1 MDFNIPLS
9 TIILA
14 ELTLV
19 LSVLLAFVI
28 RRMLRQKKIIEKL
41 LERIQG
47 TEDSGAKAGD
57 TFYDKS
63 RTPSRQPGISDYF
76 AFALN
81 DSQQRFKKFTG
92 SSLLD
97 LDKNHPF
104 SGKIAALRHLYLS
117 AEQEVFAERGI
128 THAGWGTIERTLAPI
143 VQWTD
148 QNASQ
153 LEKAI
158 SDLQRQLRSRDDEVK
173 RHQAKNAHLLKR
185 LENLRNEQHS
195 MEHLNAK
202 NSSLIEHL
210 QGALEKLKKA
220 PATSNEPNKP
230 TFSLP
235 LNDRYIEQFGEA
247 NSVESHNLR
256 ALLHE
261 IKNTQST
268 FSPAQQKRIESQVHL
283 LEVELLKSDRHVND
297 LKQQLKEAKLQITN
311 YGLMRMNNAPAGEI
325 NSLYDNLMQKIAP
338 ENQEDPDTIIAEIK
352 HLQASNKLQHNT
364 VNSLE
369 NEISIIKGSLS
380 SENSDAV
387 NQEKEKEIQRLERLV
402 KECQGCIVI
411 LEQEV
416 DSLYS
421 RLQEQASQ
429 LNQAP
434 VIDAP
439 LNDDLL
445 STEEGHSSNFEEAE
459 MLVQELQKTAMNYQ
473 HVYAINMVLLDFLQ
487 CQDFEKLTQLL
498 QDFINRFNLAA
509 GFYIDCS
516 AGKTEYAPEHLV
528 NTQDRH
534 QLTTPDTEDQLV
546 HLEHGILFNYTNIR
560 ALRNN
565 TAQDSDTEMLD
576 TNFQM
581 VIAAANERLNDL
593 IHYLQIS
600 EKEQNSVVI
609 NAQIKEMLNN
619 LNIRYAFQIDE
630 NRKTFE
636 HFLNELRRAYG
647 LLELKGPGAVVLDN
661 AVNEFEMRMS
671 LLLESGE
678 AIDKEISLLVEKTEK
693 V

>member
-387 NQEKEKEIQRLERLV
+387 NQEKEKEIQRLERHV

>member
-9 TIILA
+9 TIILG
-14 ELTLV
+14 ELTLA
-19 LSVLLAFVI
+19 LSVLLAFVV
-28 RRMLRQKKIIEKL
+28 RRLLRQKKIIEKL
-41 LERIQG
+41 LERTKG
-47 TEDSGAKAGD
+47 AGAKAGD
-57 TFYDKS
+57 TFYDKNRAPTS
-63 RTPSRQPGISDYF
+63 QPGIADYF
-76 AFALN
+76 AYTLN
-81 DSQQRFKKFTG
+81 DSQERFTKFTS
-92 SSLLD
+92 SSLLS
-97 LDKNHPF
+97 LDKEHPF

-128 THAGWGTIERTLAPI
+128 THAGWGTLERRLAPI

-148 QNASQ
+148 QSASQ

-158 SDLQRQLRSRDDEVK
+158 SDLQRQLRGRDDEIK

-195 MEHLNAK
+195 LEHLNAK

-210 QGALEKLKKA
+210 QGALEKLKSA
-220 PATSNEPNKP
+220 PATSAEPNKAS
-230 TFSLP
+230 FSLP
-235 LNDRYIEQFGEA
+235 LNEHYIEKFGEA
-247 NSVESHNLR
+247 HSIENHNLR

-261 IKNTQST
+261 IKNTPS
-268 FSPAQQKRIESQVHL
+268 SLNNAQQKRIESQVNL
-283 LEVELLKSDRHVND
+283 LEIELLKSDRHVSD

-311 YGLMRMNNAPAGEI
+311 YGLMRRDNAPTGDI

-338 ENQEDPDTIIAEIK
+338 ENQDDPDTIIAEIK
-352 HLQASNKLQHNT
+352 HLQESNKLQHNT
-364 VNSLE
+364 VNKIE
-369 NEISIIKGSLS
+369 NEISIIKDSIN
-380 SENSDAV
+380 SEDSDTV

-411 LEQEV
+411 LEEEV

-429 LNQAP
+429 LNQTPATETLP
-434 VIDAP
+434 DTEAAQ
-439 LNDDLL
+439 
-445 STEEGHSSNFEEAE
+445 STNFEEAE

-473 HVYAINMVLLDFLQ
+473 HVYAINMILLDFLQ
-487 CQDFEKLTQLL
+487 CQDFDKLTQLL
-498 QDFINRFNLAA
+498 QDFIDRFNLTA

-528 NTQDRH
+528 NTQERH
-534 QLTTPDTEDQLV
+534 QLINPDTQEPLV
-546 HLEHGILFNYTNIR
+546 HLDNGILFNYTNIR

-565 TAQDSDTEMLD
+565 TTQEPAVEMLD

-593 IHYLQIS
+593 THYSHIS
-600 EKEQNSVVI
+600 EKEQDEPAI
-609 NAQIKEMLNN
+609 NIQIKEMLNN

-630 NRKTFE
+630 NRKTFD
-636 HFLNELRRAYG
+636 HFISELRRAYG

-678 AIDKEISLLVEKTEK
+678 AIDKEISLLVEKAEQ

>member
-1 MDFNIPLS
+1 
-9 TIILA
+9 
-14 ELTLV
+14 
-19 LSVLLAFVI
+19 
-28 RRMLRQKKIIEKL
+28 
-41 LERIQG
+41 
-47 TEDSGAKAGD
+47 
-57 TFYDKS
+57 
-63 RTPSRQPGISDYF
+63 
-76 AFALN
+76 
-81 DSQQRFKKFTG
+81 
-92 SSLLD
+92 
-97 LDKNHPF
+97 
-104 SGKIAALRHLYLS
+104 
-117 AEQEVFAERGI
+117 
-128 THAGWGTIERTLAPI
+128 
-143 VQWTD
+143 
-148 QNASQ
+148 
-153 LEKAI
+153 
-158 SDLQRQLRSRDDEVK
+158 
-173 RHQAKNAHLLKR
+173 
-185 LENLRNEQHS
+185 
-195 MEHLNAK
+195 
-202 NSSLIEHL
+202 
-210 QGALEKLKKA
+210 
-220 PATSNEPNKP
+220 
-230 TFSLP
+230 
-235 LNDRYIEQFGEA
+235 
-247 NSVESHNLR
+247 
-256 ALLHE
+256 
-261 IKNTQST
+261 
-268 FSPAQQKRIESQVHL
+268 
-283 LEVELLKSDRHVND
+283 
-297 LKQQLKEAKLQITN
+297 
-311 YGLMRMNNAPAGEI
+311 
-325 NSLYDNLMQKIAP
+325 
-338 ENQEDPDTIIAEIK
+338 
-352 HLQASNKLQHNT
+352 
-364 VNSLE
+364 
-369 NEISIIKGSLS
+369 
-380 SENSDAV
+380 
-387 NQEKEKEIQRLERLV
+387 
-402 KECQGCIVI
+402 VI